1 MLAQFAVKSLMAVR
15 RVFGPRIAAPA
26 IVVRKGQLPSLNKRR
41 LLSDFFTTVA
51 MTLSFL
57 LLAPSALRSQ
67 GSTGAITGTVKD
79 PSGGVIENAQVVVI
93 NQDTGTRVREIRTT
107 QAGTFSVNFLP
118 PGNYKLEVTAPGF
131 RKFEAHQVPVRVSET
146 AEVNAQ
152 MEIGEARQTVTVE
165 ATVTPVQLTT
175 PTMGET
181 ITTHSVENLPLSN
194 RNFFGL
200 LTLSSGT
207 NTEFF
212 DSTALGRGAV
222 TVNVNGQRPTNNNY
236 QLEGINAND
245 FNLPILDNVAL
256 PNPDAIGEFKTQ
268 TSLYD
273 ASQGRNGGGDIQV
286 DLKHGTS
293 KYHGD
298 GYEFFRDRSLNAN
311 DFFLNR
317 AGQRKPQLHQNQF
330 GGSFGGP
337 IPKVKDA
344 FFFGNYQG
352 WRESSG
358 LAAGTQFNTQ
368 IPVLPADRSAASL
381 QAAFFPNGLPAGST
395 SLDPV
400 ALAYLNLP
408 ASKCPGFNDGTHC
421 LPSLPGTPGLTSSG
435 SVNLA
440 SIARSSLGTFRDDQF
455 TITGDK
461 SVGSKDKLTGSFFFS
476 NNITTQPF
484 GNSASLPFP
493 ELLPGSNRFAKFGW
507 TRTISANSV
516 NQFRAGFNRFQFNK
530 TPTEPITLADIGA
543 IRGNSAQFPAAYQ
556 VIVPGI
562 FSLGTGV
569 NDNRG
574 GAFNTFEYA
583 DDYSRTMGRHTIRI
597 GGSVNR
603 YQLNRFNNFA
613 TRGSVTFG
621 NTPAGAGG
629 AGIPALNGFQ
639 NFLLGRITTTQAES
653 GITNFFFRATDY
665 SLYFQ
670 DDWKRS
676 SRLTLNLGIRW
687 EGLSTAHERR
697 DFLSNFLGLGDNS
710 PGPITIIHPQGTPGV
725 GTSGVSRCTL
735 RDCLTTRN
743 FGPRVGFAYD
753 LFGNQKTVVR
763 GGYGIYYDRISNQS
777 LLQTAGGL
785 PFSEAISA
793 ASFSV
798 TPQNPFPGLLP
809 ASAFPLPFDQVV
821 PKLTGFNGATG
832 APIFQSAGGGALS
845 GFFFFP
851 VRSLRAPYTQEWN
864 FTVQHELWK
873 GWVAEVG
880 YVGAHA
886 ASLLGPGRPL
896 NPGKICTTNAPCVI
910 PPSVASGVTVPS
922 GTSFVTQN
930 PDGSISITG
939 NTAANIDAR
948 VPVRFLG
955 LANSRGFFQE
965 NQGFSWYN
973 SLQASLKHQWSNGLY
988 LQAAYTWSRSLDNG
1002 TGSQFGDEL
1011 NGLTQFGD
1019 LLNPRSNYGLSDFD
1033 RTHRL
1038 VVSYN
1043 YDLPLG
1049 KLFGAATA
1057 GLKGKLINGW
1067 SVNGVTVFQ
1076 SGTPFIVIDSSAATL
1091 QDAGFV
1097 NLTNFATLSPG
1108 ATFGSV
1114 STRGGVENRLGS
1126 YIDLSKFIPG
1136 GLCVDNQNALAPT
1149 SSPACTGFAAVGN
1162 AGRNHF
1168 RGPFQQNWDF
1178 SIQKT
1183 TKLPE
1188 YRGYDFSLD
1197 FRAEFFNIFNHPSFQ
1212 SPQAAGGSFGN
1223 YGIVDVAS
1231 GSSAIL
1237 STVNRPRVI
1246 QFATFIRF

>member
-1 MLAQFAVKSLMAVR
+1 MRKVFTLAFAL
-15 RVFGPRIAAPA
+15 
-26 IVVRKGQLPSLNKRR
+26 
-41 LLSDFFTTVA
+41 LLSA
-51 MTLSFL
+51 NLW
-57 LLAPSALRSQ
+57 AQ
-67 GSTGAITGTVKD
+67 GGSTGAISGVVQD
-79 PSGGVIENAQVVVI
+79 PSGAVIANALVLVV
-93 NQDTGTRVREIRTT
+93 NRDTGVTERQMAATG
-107 QAGTFSVNFLP
+107 AGTFSVTLLP
-118 PGNYKLEVTAPGF
+118 PGNYEVVVTAPGF
-131 RKFEAHQVPVRVSET
+131 KKFEARNVAVRVSET
-146 AEVNAQ
+146 AEVTARMQ
-152 MEIGEARQTVTVE
+152 IGEATESVTVE
-165 ATVTPVQLTT
+165 ATAPPVQLSN
-175 PTMGET
+175 PAMGET
-181 ITTHSVENLPLSN
+181 ITAHTVDHLPLSN
-194 RNFFGL
+194 RNFFAL
-200 LTLSSGT
+200 LSLSSGT
-207 NTEFF
+207 GTEFF
-212 DSTALGRGAV
+212 DSTALGRGQV
-222 TVNVNGQRPTNNNY
+222 TLNVNGQRPTNNNY

-245 FNLPILDNVAL
+245 YNLPILDNVAL
-256 PNPDAIGEFKTQ
+256 PNPDTIGEFKTQ

-273 ASQGRNGGGDIQV
+273 ASQGRNGGGNVQV
-286 DLKHGTS
+286 DLKHGTNQ
-293 KYHGD
+293 YHGD

-311 DFFLNR
+311 DFFLSR
-317 AGQRKPQLHQNQF
+317 SGQKKPQLHQNEF

-358 LAAGTQFNTQ
+358 LAAGTQFSTQ

-395 SLDPV
+395 GLDPV

-421 LPSLPGTPGLTSSG
+421 LPSLPGSPGLTSSG
-435 SVNLA
+435 SINLA
-440 SIARSSLGTFRDDQF
+440 TIIRSSLGRFSDDQF

-461 SVGSKDKLTGSFFFS
+461 AVGSKDKFTGSFYFS
-476 NNITTQPF
+476 NNIRIEPF
-484 GNSASLPFP
+484 GNSSSLPFS
-493 ELLPGSNRFAKFGW
+493 EFIPGSNRFAKFGW
-507 TRTISANSV
+507 TRALSTNSV
-516 NQFRAGFNRFQFNK
+516 NEFRAGFNRFQFNR

-543 IRGNSAQFPAAYQ
+543 TRGNSGQFPSAYQ

-583 DDYSRTMGRHTIRI
+583 DDYSLTMGRHTLRI

-621 NTPAGAGG
+621 STPAGAGG
-629 AGIPALNGFQ
+629 IGIPALNGFQ

-665 SLYFQ
+665 SLYLQ

-697 DFLSNFLGLGDNS
+697 DFLSNFQGLGDNN
-710 PGPITIIHPQGTPGV
+710 PGPISIIHPAGTPGV
-725 GTSGVSRCTL
+725 GTPGVSRCTL
-735 RDCLTTRN
+735 RDCLTTHN

-753 LFGNQKTVVR
+753 LFGDQKTVVR

-785 PFSEAISA
+785 PFSEVFSA

-798 TPQNPFPGLLP
+798 SPENPFPGLLP

-821 PKLTGFNGATG
+821 PKLTAFNGSSG
-832 APIFQSAGGGALS
+832 APIFQSASGGPLS

-851 VRSLRAPYTQEWN
+851 VRSLHAPYTQEWN
-864 FTVQHELWK
+864 LTVQHEVWK

-880 YVGAHA
+880 YVGTHGV
-886 ASLLGPGRPL
+886 SLLGPGRPF
-896 NPGKICTTNAPCVI
+896 NPGKVCTTTSPCVI
-910 PPSVASGVTVPS
+910 PTSIGSGVEVPA
-922 GTSFVTQN
+922 GTPFVTQN

-948 VPVRFLG
+948 VPARFLG

-1043 YDLPLG
+1043 YDLPFA
-1049 KLFGAATA
+1049 KLFGAGT
-1057 GLKGKLINGW
+1057 GSIKSKLINGW
-1067 SVNGVTVFQ
+1067 SVNGVTVLQ

-1097 NLTNFATLSPG
+1097 NLTNFATLAPG

-1114 STRGGVENRLGS
+1114 STRGGVERRLDN

-1136 GLCVDNQNALAPT
+1136 GLCVDNQNNVVPSL
-1149 SSPACTGFAAVGN
+1149 SPACTGFAAVGN

-1183 TKLPE
+1183 TKIRE
-1188 YRGYDFSLD
+1188 YRGHEVSLD
-1197 FRAEFFNIFNHPSFQ
+1197 LRAEFFNIFNHPSFE

-1246 QFATFIRF
+1246 QFASYIRF

>member
-1 MLAQFAVKSLMAVR
+1 MRLDPDLRCGTQRSRSVTAHASSRISRFVRARLTKEYCAALAFALVLWVLVPASLW
-15 RVFGPRIAAPA
+15 
-26 IVVRKGQLPSLNKRR
+26 GQG
-41 LLSDFFTTVA
+41 
-51 MTLSFL
+51 
-57 LLAPSALRSQ
+57 
-67 GSTGAITGTVKD
+67 GSTGAISGVVQDPTGA
-79 PSGGVIENAQVVVI
+79 VIPKAQVLVISEDTEVTEREVVT
-93 NQDTGTRVREIRTT
+93 TG
-107 QAGTFSVNFLP
+107 AGTFSVTLLP
-118 PGNYKLEVTAPGF
+118 PGNYKLQVTAPGF
-131 RKFEAHQVPVRVSET
+131 RKFEAHNLRVRVSET
-146 AEVNAQ
+146 ANITAQ
-152 MEIGEARQTVTVE
+152 MQLGERTQSVTVE
-165 ATVTPVQLTT
+165 AVATPVQLSS

-181 ITTHSVENLPLSN
+181 ITAHTVDNLPLSN
-194 RNFFGL
+194 RNFFAL
-200 LTLSSGT
+200 LSLSSGT
-207 NTEFF
+207 GTEFF
-212 DSTALGRGAV
+212 DSTALGRGQV
-222 TVNVNGQRPTNNNY
+222 TLNVNGQRPTNNNY
-236 QLEGINAND
+236 ELEGINAND

-256 PNPDAIGEFKTQ
+256 PNPDVIGEFKTQ

-286 DLKHGTS
+286 DLKHGTDR
-293 KYHGD
+293 YHGD
-298 GYEFFRDRSLNAN
+298 AYEFFRDRSLNAN

-317 AGQRKPQLHQNQF
+317 ARQKKPQLHQNEF

-344 FFFGNYQG
+344 FIFGNYQG

-358 LAAGTQFNTQ
+358 LAAGTQFSTQ
-368 IPVLPADRSAASL
+368 IPVLPTDRSAASL
-381 QAAFFPNGLPAGST
+381 QAAFFPNGLPPGVT

-421 LPSLPGTPGLTSSG
+421 LPSLAGTPGLTSSG

-440 SIARSSLGTFRDDQF
+440 SIARSSLGRFRDDQF

-461 SVGSKDKLTGSFFFS
+461 SLGSKDKVTGSFFFS

-484 GNSASLPFP
+484 GNSATLPFP

-507 TRTISANSV
+507 TRTLSASSV
-516 NQFRAGFNRFQFNK
+516 NQFRAGFNRFQFNR

-543 IRGNSAQFPAAYQ
+543 TRGNSVQFPAAYQ
-556 VIVPGI
+556 VFVPGI

-583 DDYSRTMGRHTIRI
+583 DDYSRTMGQHTLRI

-621 NTPAGAGG
+621 GTPAGAGG

-639 NFLLGRITTTQAES
+639 NLLLGRVTTTQGES

-670 DDWKRS
+670 DDWKYS
-676 SRLTLNLGIRW
+676 PRLTLNLGIRW

-697 DFLSNFLGLGDNS
+697 NFLSNFQGLGDKS
-710 PGPITIIHPQGTPGV
+710 PGPISIIHPEGTPGV
-725 GTSGVSRCTL
+725 GTPGVSRCTL
-735 RDCLTTRN
+735 RDCLTNRN
-743 FGPRVGFAYD
+743 FAPRVGFAYD
-753 LFGNQKTVVR
+753 LLGDQKTVVR

-798 TPQNPFPGLLP
+798 TPENPFPGLLP

-821 PKLTGFNGATG
+821 PKLTAFDGTTG

-851 VRSLRAPYTQEWN
+851 VRSLHAPYTQEWN
-864 FTVQHELWK
+864 LSVQHEFWK
-873 GWVAEVG
+873 GWVAGVG

-886 ASLLGPGRPL
+886 VSLLGPGRPL
-896 NPGKICTTNAPCVI
+896 NPGKICTTNVPCVI
-910 PPSVASGVTVPS
+910 PPSVGSGVTVPAGS
-922 GTSFVTQN
+922 PFVSQN
-930 PDGSISITG
+930 PDGSVLITG
-939 NTAANIDAR
+939 NTAANVDAR

-1038 VVSYN
+1038 VISYN
-1043 YDLPLG
+1043 YELPLA
-1049 KLFGAATA
+1049 KLFGAASA
-1057 GLKGKLINGW
+1057 GIKAKLINGW
-1067 SVNGVTVFQ
+1067 SINGVTVFQ
-1076 SGTPFIVIDSSAATL
+1076 SGTPFIVIDSSAPIL
-1091 QDAGFV
+1091 EDAGFV

-1136 GLCVDNQNALAPT
+1136 GLCVDNQNVIVPT
-1149 SSPACTGFAAVGN
+1149 SSPACTGFAALGN

-1178 SIQKT
+1178 SLLKST
-1183 TKLPE
+1183 RLRE
-1188 YRGYDFSLD
+1188 YRGHELSMD

-1231 GSSAIL
+1231 GTSAIL
-1237 STVNRPRVI
+1237 ATANRPRVI
-1246 QFATFIRF
+1246 QLAGYLRF